1 MSRTTTRSYFLVD
14 LKPENLIFKTKD
26 ENSDLLIADF
36 GLSRII
42 DSEKFDV
49 LRTTCGTPGYMVK
62 IKLEFVFDKTLIYF
76 CTF

>member
-1 MSRTTTRSYFLVD
+1 MTTEED
-14 LKPENLIFKTKD
+14 
-26 ENSDLLIADF
+26 SDLLIADF

-62 IKLEFVFDKTLIYF
+62 PIFRVWHM
-76 CTF
+76 